1 MKLPYGARA
10 FVDIAKLR
18 DYCLDST
25 HPEGRHKAR
34 VFYSA
39 LGISSGDAEFLHQAI
54 LDAVAGTDAVAGD
67 SDAYGAR
74 YLVDFELKRES
85 RRAAI
90 RTVWIVRRNEDFPR
104 LLTCYVL

>member
-1 MKLPYGARA
+1 M
-10 FVDIAKLR
+10 VR
-18 DYCLDST
+18 DYCLGSS

-39 LGISSGDAEFLHQAI
+39 LDLSAKDAEFLRQAI
-54 LDAVAGTDAVAGD
+54 LDAVVSTDAVRGR
-67 SDAYGAR
+67 SDAHGSR
-74 YLVDFELKRES
+74 YLVDLGLRRGAKR
-85 RRAAI
+85 ATI

>member
-1 MKLPYGARA
+1 MKLPNAARA

-34 VFYSA
+34 VFHSA
-39 LGISSGDAEFLHQAI
+39 LGISSGDAEFLHEAI
-54 LDAVAGTDAVAGD
+54 LDAVAGGDAVAGD
-67 SDAYGAR
+67 LDTYGAR
-74 YLVDFELKRES
+74 YLVDFELKRETM
-85 RRAAI
+85 RAAI

>member
-1 MKLPYGARA
+1 MKLPNVARA
-10 FVDIAKLR
+10 SVDIAKLR
-18 DYCLDST
+18 DYCLNST

-34 VFYSA
+34 VFHSA
-39 LGISSGDAEFLHQAI
+39 LDISSGDVEFLRQAI
-54 LDAVAGTDAVAGD
+54 LDAVVRTDAVAGD

-74 YLVDFELKRES
+74 YLVDFELKREGKQ
-85 RRAAI
+85 AAI

>member
-1 MKLPYGARA
+1 MKLPNVARA
-10 FVDIAKLR
+10 SVDIAKLR
-18 DYCLDST
+18 DYCLNST

-34 VFYSA
+34 VFHSA
-39 LGISSGDAEFLHQAI
+39 LGISSGDAEFLRQAI

-67 SDAYGAR
+67 SDAHGAR

-85 RRAAI
+85 RQAAI